1 MDANL
6 AESQI
11 PPLGNWTIPL
21 SPLSPKGKGDY
32 VVFCIGYSYGLEIIV
47 LMTPGINSGVTIS
60 AIPTVLG
67 CSLKED
73 CHSD

>member
-6 AESQI
+6 AECQI

-32 VVFCIGYSYGLEIIV
+32 VVFCIGYSYGLEILV
-47 LMTPGINSGVTIS
+47 VMTPLYFANAIKKGVV
-60 AIPTVLG
+60 IPTERTPG
-67 CSLKED
+67 ANGGI
-73 CHSD
+73 